1 MDTNHIVTV
10 QITRVIERRYR
21 VRAESED
28 EAVRVMQEAV
38 DGNADAFCSF
48 GYIGTYEMDE
58 NVEVWAI
65 KENKNVNTS

>member
-1 MDTNHIVTV
+1 MDMDTSHIVTV

-38 DGNADAFCSF
+38 DGPVAAFCGF
-48 GYIGTYEMDE
+48 GYLGTYEMDE

-65 KENKNVNTS
+65 EENKNDD